1 MSQFIEMYY
10 NTHNKQTLESVC
22 PIMSK
27 GITPKYVESSS
38 VLVINQACIHWDG
51 QRLGNIKYHNEE
63 IPVRKRILESGD
75 VLLNAT
81 GNGTLGRCCVFICPS
96 DNNTYIN
103 DGHVIAL
110 STDRAVILPEVLNT
124 YLSLNDTQAE
134 IYRQYVTGSTNQVD
148 IVFSDIKKMKVPVP
162 SMDEQILFVE
172 VLKQA
177 DKSKFGDFK
186 SQFIEMFGNPLSL
199 NQKNELKRLGECC
212 ILNPRRP
219 NIALCDTDKVSFI
232 PMPAVSEDGYLVDM
246 TDEEYG
252 KVKKG
257 FTYFENNDVL
267 FAKITPC
274 MENGKGAIVH
284 GLTNGIGMGSTEFH
298 VLRPINGI
306 SSPYWLLALTRMPIF
321 RERAAKNMSGTGGQ
335 KRVSASYLDHF
346 MVGLPAI
353 EEQRRFEAI
362 YRQADKSKFGDFKSQ
377 FIEMYY
383 NTHNKQTLESVC
395 PIMSKGITPKYVESS
410 SVLVIN
416 QACIHWDGQRLGN
429 IKYHNEEI
437 PVRKRI
443 LESGDV
449 LLNATGN
456 GTLGRCCVFI
466 CPSDNNTYINDGHV
480 IALSTDRAVILP
492 EVLNTYLSLND
503 TQAEIYRQY
512 VTGSTNQV
520 DIVFSDIKK
529 MKVPVPSMDEQIL
542 FVEVLKQAD
551 KSKFGDFK
559 SQFIE
564 MFGNP
569 LSLNQKNELKRLGEC
584 CILNPRRPN
593 IALCDTDKV
602 SFIPMPAVSEDGYL
616 VDMTDE
622 EYGKVKKGFTYFENN
637 DVLFA
642 KITPCMENGKGAIVH
657 GLTNGIGM
665 GSTEFHVLRPINGI
679 SSPYWLLA
687 LTRMPIFRERAAK
700 NMSGTGGQKRVSASY
715 LDHFMVGLPAIEE
728 QRRFEAIY
736 KQADKSK
743 SVIQK
748 ALVYLNDIQSDELGK
763 IA

>member
-22 PIMSK
+22 PIMNK

-172 VLKQA
+172 VLTQA

-346 MVGLPAI
+346 MVGLPAM

-362 YRQADKSKFGDFKSQ
+362 YR
-377 FIEMYY
+377 
-383 NTHNKQTLESVC
+383 
-395 PIMSKGITPKYVESS
+395 
-410 SVLVIN
+410 
-416 QACIHWDGQRLGN
+416 
-429 IKYHNEEI
+429 
-437 PVRKRI
+437 
-443 LESGDV
+443 
-449 LLNATGN
+449 
-456 GTLGRCCVFI
+456 
-466 CPSDNNTYINDGHV
+466 
-480 IALSTDRAVILP
+480 
-492 EVLNTYLSLND
+492 
-503 TQAEIYRQY
+503 
-512 VTGSTNQV
+512 
-520 DIVFSDIKK
+520 
-529 MKVPVPSMDEQIL
+529 
-542 FVEVLKQAD
+542 
-551 KSKFGDFK
+551 
-559 SQFIE
+559 
-564 MFGNP
+564 
-569 LSLNQKNELKRLGEC
+569 
-584 CILNPRRPN
+584 
-593 IALCDTDKV
+593 
-602 SFIPMPAVSEDGYL
+602 
-616 VDMTDE
+616 
-622 EYGKVKKGFTYFENN
+622 
-637 DVLFA
+637 
-642 KITPCMENGKGAIVH
+642 
-657 GLTNGIGM
+657 
-665 GSTEFHVLRPINGI
+665 
-679 SSPYWLLA
+679 
-687 LTRMPIFRERAAK
+687 
-700 NMSGTGGQKRVSASY
+700 
-715 LDHFMVGLPAIEE
+715 
-728 QRRFEAIY
+728 
-736 KQADKSK
+736 QADKSK

-748 ALVYLNDIQSDELGK
+748 ALVYLNDIQRDELGK

>member
-1 MSQFIEMYY
+1 
-10 NTHNKQTLESVC
+10 
-22 PIMSK
+22 
-27 GITPKYVESSS
+27 
-38 VLVINQACIHWDG
+38 
-51 QRLGNIKYHNEE
+51 
-63 IPVRKRILESGD
+63 
-75 VLLNAT
+75 
-81 GNGTLGRCCVFICPS
+81 
-96 DNNTYIN
+96 
-103 DGHVIAL
+103 
-110 STDRAVILPEVLNT
+110 
-124 YLSLNDTQAE
+124 
-134 IYRQYVTGSTNQVD
+134 
-148 IVFSDIKKMKVPVP
+148 
-162 SMDEQILFVE
+162 
-172 VLKQA
+172 
-177 DKSKFGDFK
+177 
-186 SQFIEMFGNPLSL
+186 
-199 NQKNELKRLGECC
+199 
-212 ILNPRRP
+212 
-219 NIALCDTDKVSFI
+219 
-232 PMPAVSEDGYLVDM
+232 M
-246 TDEEYG
+246 TAY
-252 KVKKG
+252 
-257 FTYFENNDVL
+257 
-267 FAKITPC
+267 
-274 MENGKGAIVH
+274 
-284 GLTNGIGMGSTEFH
+284 
-298 VLRPINGI
+298 
-306 SSPYWLLALTRMPIF
+306 
-321 RERAAKNMSGTGGQ
+321 
-335 KRVSASYLDHF
+335 
-346 MVGLPAI
+346 
-353 EEQRRFEAI
+353 
-362 YRQADKSKFGDFKSQ
+362 
-377 FIEMYY
+377 
-383 NTHNKQTLESVC
+383 
-395 PIMSKGITPKYVESS
+395 
-410 SVLVIN
+410 
-416 QACIHWDGQRLGN
+416 
-429 IKYHNEEI
+429 
-437 PVRKRI
+437 
-443 LESGDV
+443 
-449 LLNATGN
+449 
-456 GTLGRCCVFI
+456 LGRCCVFI